1 MKPYF
6 KSPLHIVIFSVEMF
20 VVTGLIASFIL
31 DASAWMMGYHHGFFG
46 DNISFVKYFLIAL
59 AIMTPVFIIDLII
72 FVIRSIRYK
81 SNN

>member
-20 VVTGLIASFIL
+20 VVIGLIASFIL
-31 DASAWMMGYHHGFFG
+31 DASAWMMGYHHGFFCG
-46 DNISFVKYFLIAL
+46 NISFVKYFLIAL
-59 AIMTPVFIIDLII
+59 AIMTPVFIVDLII
-72 FVIRSIRYK
+72 FTIRLIRYK

>member
-20 VVTGLIASFIL
+20 AVAGLITSFIL

-46 DNISFVKYFLIAL
+46 GNIGFVKYFLIAS
-59 AIMTPVFIIDLII
+59 AIMTPVFIIDLI
-72 FVIRSIRYK
+72 FFTIRSIRYK
-81 SNN
+81 SNS